1 MITQRVFRTGAAV
14 LFAAALATGAG
25 KPPVGGA
32 PPRPFVMV
40 VAPQQYNSPCAPN
53 GTSIMVICAML
64 SAGVGRGWQWH
75 AIIGHNYT

>member
-14 LFAAALATGAG
+14 LFAAALAAGAG

-32 PPRPFVMV
+32 PPPALCYGGGAATVQFAVRPERDYYHGDLRH
-40 VAPQQYNSPCAPN
+40 A
-53 GTSIMVICAML
+53 I
-64 SAGVGRGWQWH
+64 GRRWQWH